1 MLVCKSLQFGVA
13 AQMVKDFVFIG
24 VLREDTESLLLVPY
38 RAGHA
43 KDPQDSTG
51 VPWELWTCFGNI
63 SN

>member
-13 AQMVKDFVFIG
+13 AQMVKDSVFIG

-51 VPWELWTCFGNI
+51 VPWEL
-63 SN
+63 